1 MKMKHPSSSPRS
13 HMLLAAIFAGTLA
26 VGSTLPVSGVT
37 AQEAKVLA
45 KIADREITTAD
56 LDQALKDMAQQFS
69 SIPEADRK
77 ARALDSLIDM
87 NVLAILAEKA
97 GMSDDDVLKRR
108 IALLKA
114 RVMHN
119 AYFQT
124 KIQPTITEENIRARF
139 EKEMAGRTPQQE
151 VSARHI
157 LVKTEEEAKAIITEL
172 DGGADFIE
180 LAKKKSTGPSGPQGG
195 DLGFFGPGRMVPEFE
210 TAAFALE
217 KGAYTKEPV
226 RSQFGYHVIKVDD
239 KRDLPLPTYEKSRN
253 DILQLL
259 LTEAYAK
266 TVKDGRASLGAEI
279 LDESLKLPENQ

>member
-124 KIQPTITEENIRARF
+124 KIQPTVTEENIRARF

-157 LVKTEEEAKAIITEL
+157 LVKTQEEAKAIITEL